1 MSSISIR
8 EFNFPV
14 DYSPVIRF
22 WEKIE
27 KGIHVGSSDAV
38 GEIEKKLQ
46 RDPDLFL
53 IAESDGEFIGTVIGG
68 FDGRRGFVYHLA
80 VANAYRGQGIGS
92 RLLKEVEERLQTKGC
107 LRCFLFVTSD
117 NVEAMR
123 FYEKHGWKPMDK
135 DEPYAKDL
143 I

>member
-1 MSSISIR
+1 MGSISIR
-8 EFNFPV
+8 EFRFPE

-27 KGIHVGSSDAV
+27 KGIHVGRSDAS
-38 GEIEKKLQ
+38 GEIEKKLL

-53 IAESDGEFIGTVIGG
+53 IAEAEGEFIGTVIGG

-80 VANAYRGQGIGS
+80 VSAAYRGQGIGS
-92 RLLKEVEERLQTKGC
+92 CLLKEVEDRLRARGC

-117 NVEAMR
+117 NDEAMR
-123 FYEKHGWKPMDK
+123 FYERQGWTPMDE
-135 DEPYAKDL
+135 DRPYAKDL
-143 I
+143 A

>member
-1 MSSISIR
+1 MASIRIR
-8 EFNFPV
+8 EFRFPD

-27 KGIHVGSSDAV
+27 KGIHVGRSDALV
-38 GEIEKKLQ
+38 EIEKKLK

-53 IAESDGEFIGTVIGG
+53 IAEGDGKFIGTVIGG

-80 VANAYRGQGIGS
+80 VADPYRGQGIGS
-92 RLLKEVEERLQTKGC
+92 RLLKEVEDRLRKKGC

-117 NVEAMR
+117 NEEARR
-123 FYEKHGWKPMDK
+123 FYENHGWMPMVNDH
-135 DEPYAKDL
+135 PFAKDL
-143 I
+143 A

>member
-1 MSSISIR
+1 MAPVSIR
-8 EFNFPV
+8 EFRFPD

-27 KGIHVGSSDAV
+27 KGIHVGPSDAL

-53 IAESDGEFIGTVIGG
+53 IAEADEEFIGTIMGG

-80 VANAYRGQGIGS
+80 VAGAYRGQGIGS
-92 RLLKEVEERLQTKGC
+92 CLLREVEERLRSRGC
-107 LRCFLFVTSD
+107 MRCYLFVTSD
-117 NVEAMR
+117 NEEAMH
-123 FYEKHGWKPMDK
+123 FYERHGWAPMDK
-135 DEPYAKDL
+135 NHPYAKDL
-143 I
+143 S

>member
-1 MSSISIR
+1 MASIRIR
-8 EFNFPV
+8 EFRFPD

-27 KGIHVGSSDAV
+27 KGIHVGRSDALV
-38 GEIEKKLQ
+38 EIEKKLQ

-53 IAESDGEFIGTVIGG
+53 IAEGDGKFIGTVIGG

-80 VANAYRGQGIGS
+80 VADPYRGQGIGS
-92 RLLKEVEERLQTKGC
+92 RLLKEVEDRLRKKGC

-117 NVEAMR
+117 NEEARR
-123 FYEKHGWKPMDK
+123 FYENHGWMPMVNDH
-135 DEPYAKDL
+135 PFAKDL
-143 I
+143 A